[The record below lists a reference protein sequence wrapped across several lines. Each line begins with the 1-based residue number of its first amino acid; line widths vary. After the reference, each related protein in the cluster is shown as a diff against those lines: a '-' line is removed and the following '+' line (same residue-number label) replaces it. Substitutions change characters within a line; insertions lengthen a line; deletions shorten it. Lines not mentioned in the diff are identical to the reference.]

1 MEETVMAFCT
11 KCGAFVDDT
20 AAFCTSCGAQTGSG
34 AASGGGAEQQSTF
47 DRVTNTEDVTS
58 AFTPEDIEKNKA
70 MAIFSYIGILVIVPI
85 LAAKDSPYA
94 KFHSNQGLVLL
105 IAWVI
110 YSIITG
116 VINNILNLLALRM
129 IFSLASL
136 LFIALAVLGIVNA
149 AGGKAKKLPLI
160 GELTI
165 IK

>member
-1 MEETVMAFCT
+1 
-11 KCGAFVDDT
+11 
-20 AAFCTSCGAQTGSG
+20 
-34 AASGGGAEQQSTF
+34 
-47 DRVTNTEDVTS
+47 
-58 AFTPEDIEKNKA
+58 
-70 MAIFSYIGILVIVPI
+70 MAIFSYIGILVLVPI